1 MSTGALE
8 IVGELKSGEQG
19 GTAQLLS
26 AMMRSADR
34 GSCPAGKSEPCIVV
48 IGVV

>member
-1 MSTGALE
+1 MRTKALE

-26 AMMRSADR
+26 AVMRSVDR
-34 GSCPAGKSEPCIVV
+34 SHCPAGKSEPWCV